1 MVYLCLVITG
11 VLLLL
16 IYLGYLI
23 YINRQKKMETEENL
37 INHVLKL
44 IRLKKKPT
52 QKITLIENLNVFPQI
67 FKNLIDNMLQKDL
80 IRFTDSDVNISEF
93 GKHYFDK
100 FIKK

>member
-1 MVYLCLVITG
+1 MIYLCVVITG

-23 YINRQKKMETEENL
+23 YTKHQKKVKAEENL
-37 INHVLKL
+37 INHILKL
-44 IRLKKKPT
+44 IRLKKNPT
-52 QKITLIENLNVFPQI
+52 QKITLIENLNVSPQI
-67 FKNLIDNMLQKDL
+67 FKNVINNMLQKDL
-80 IRFTDSDVNISEF
+80 IRFTNSDVNISEF